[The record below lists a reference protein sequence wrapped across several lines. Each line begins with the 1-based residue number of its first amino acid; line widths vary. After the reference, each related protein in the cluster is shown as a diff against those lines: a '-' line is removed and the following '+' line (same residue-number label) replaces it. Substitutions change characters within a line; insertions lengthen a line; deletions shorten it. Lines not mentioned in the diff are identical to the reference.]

1 MQDANLVLDEL
12 VSSTLEKVAIENP
25 TVVQRGRVVQGSPTL
40 LVFCLN
46 IIFLYTE
53 SKENKSKRYFC
64 SEWELLGDELD
75 QLGLVEEDGLV

>member
-12 VSSTLEKVAIENP
+12 VSSALEKVAIENP

-46 IIFLYTE
+46 INFLYTE
-53 SKENKSKRYFC
+53 SNKHF
-64 SEWELLGDELD
+64 EPV
-75 QLGLVEEDGLV
+75 LVCCGFFLTVR

>member
-12 VSSTLEKVAIENP
+12 VRSALEKVAIENP

-46 IIFLYTE
+46 IIFYTQ
-53 SKENKSKRYFC
+53 KAKRMNQRDTFVVSGNF
-64 SEWELLGDELD
+64 SEMSLTNLGW
-75 QLGLVEEDGLV
+75 

>member
-12 VSSTLEKVAIENP
+12 VRSALEKVAIENP

-46 IIFLYTE
+46 IIFFIHRKQRE
-53 SKENKSKRYFC
+53 
-64 SEWELLGDELD
+64 
-75 QLGLVEEDGLV
+75 